1 MSTHPIQFLAAALLC
16 LAIAVPVAAQDGA
29 GNPEEPAPEDA
40 AWQAA
45 DSEAIDHGESF
56 DGTDPDPAA
65 DASSTQGDAIPDMAA
80 DIANAEEDDRSDRK
94 RLKRKL
100 KGLLVGLLLPAVE
113 KRVRKA
119 IGQEGTADEAGDAS
133 VDEADAGTEEQP

>member
-1 MSTHPIQFLAAALLC
+1 MNTHPIQSLAAALLC
-16 LAIAVPVAAQDGA
+16 LAIAAPDAAQDGA

-45 DSEAIDHGESF
+45 DSEAIDDGESF

-65 DASSTQGDAIPDMAA
+65 DASSTQGDAIPDAAA
-80 DIANAEEDDRSDRK
+80 DTPNAEDDRSDRK
-94 RLKRKL
+94 QLKRKL

-113 KRVRKA
+113 KRLRKA
-119 IGQEGTADEAGDAS
+119 IGEEATADEAGYAS
-133 VDEADAGTEEQP
+133 VDEADADTEEQP